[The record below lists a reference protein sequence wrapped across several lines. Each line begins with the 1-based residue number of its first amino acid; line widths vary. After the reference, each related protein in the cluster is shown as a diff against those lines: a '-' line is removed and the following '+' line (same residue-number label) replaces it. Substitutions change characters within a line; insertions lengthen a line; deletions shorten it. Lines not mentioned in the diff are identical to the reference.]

1 MSDYS
6 SAVKFWR
13 WVNCQRCTKC
23 CMWTYLRRTAK
34 TCKGRMSS
42 TYMLA
47 SRRSYQYK
55 IGRLSLIIGQLIRP
69 HALYKRPSCSVIH
82 SKLDFHSASA
92 DPAEY
97 CCSLWKLNKDGQ
109 RPEKPRW
116 ALSVLNVFASLN
128 SIGGPGFQSLSPL
141 DSPSR
146 VYVNVGEDHKGRS
159 KILALR

>member
-1 MSDYS
+1 ML
-6 SAVKFWR
+6 AG
-13 WVNCQRCTKC
+13 
-23 CMWTYLRRTAK
+23 RRT
-34 TCKGRMSS
+34 
-42 TYMLA
+42 
-47 SRRSYQYK
+47 YQHK
-55 IGRLSLIIGQLIRP
+55 IGRLSLIIGELIRT
-69 HALYKRPSCSVIH
+69 HVLYKRPSCSVIH

-92 DPAEY
+92 DPVEY

-128 SIGGPGFQSLSPL
+128 RIGGPGLRSLPPL

-159 KILALR
+159 KILALRYGGAVRAFLSTVRKCRCCMDERTKTVESCVDFLIAIGTC